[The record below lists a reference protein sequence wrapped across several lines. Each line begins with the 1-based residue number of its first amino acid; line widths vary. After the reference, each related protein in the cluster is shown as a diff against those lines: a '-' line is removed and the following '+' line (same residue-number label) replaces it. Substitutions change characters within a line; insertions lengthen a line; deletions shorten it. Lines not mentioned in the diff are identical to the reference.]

1 MPSHPFDF
9 QLQANFF
16 STPEL
21 VAVFDEQRRISRWL
35 QIEAALAQAQGELGI
50 IPAEAA
56 QEIKSKAK
64 LEFLDLARL
73 QEGYQQSR
81 NSIMPVVKELRRT
94 CRDNC
99 GEYVHYGAT
108 TQDILD
114 TAQVLELEEALQI
127 IFRDLRALEKLLI
140 GLCRK
145 HQKTAMIARTH
156 GQQAMP
162 TTFGLKAAVWT
173 EELRRHIERLKSI
186 YPRAMTGQLSGAVGT
201 MAALGLKAREVADR
215 TMALLNL
222 KATTLSWH
230 TSRDN
235 MAEIAS
241 FFAILAGTLE
251 KIANEIYYLGKTETG
266 ELAEAPPGSLMSST
280 MPHKKNPVFCQ
291 RVAVL
296 ARHIRSLAGCIV
308 DSMPHEHERDPRLL
322 WTEWLAMPQI
332 SIYTGT
338 AVNYLIKIID
348 GLAVN
353 EQAMKKNLYL
363 QQNMVLS
370 EWLLFKLA
378 SSIGKMKAQEKLH
391 ALLLKAT
398 GENRSL
404 KDILAEDEEIS
415 RLLTPDD
422 FASLDHPE
430 QYIGLAFELVDDALA
445 EITAQRQNDPKVLS
459 Q

>member
-81 NSIMPVVKELRRT
+81 NSIMPVVKELRRA
-94 CRDNC
+94 CKDNC

-201 MAALGLKAREVADR
+201 MAALGPKAREVADR
-215 TMALLNL
+215 TMALLHL

-353 EQAMKKNLYL
+353 EQAMKNNLYL

-422 FASLDHPE
+422 FSSLDHPE
-430 QYIGLAFELVDDALA
+430 QYIGLAFELVENALV